1 VRRQLDRLLH
11 SAQFAEAPRLR
22 RFLVHVVEQTLAGQT
37 DRLKGYT
44 LGLAVFDRPS
54 DFDPQTDTIVR
65 VQAGQLRRRLDQY
78 YATTGRDDPLRI
90 ALPRGGY
97 TPTFTARPDLTP
109 PPPAPTAT
117 ATERAEPRVAVLPF
131 VNASGDP
138 ADQAFADGLT
148 VETLADLCRFRHM
161 AVLSRLST
169 AGLRGDSATVTR
181 LHDALGVDYVLEAM
195 VRKSP
200 DAVRV
205 TASLTDAASGA
216 VLFSEQ
222 IHRPVDP
229 AGLFSLQDEIALR
242 VAGRIADRYGPLGRH
257 LLRSQR
263 PGRSRRW
270 DTCTW
275 ITRFYAYRD
284 SHAAA
289 LHHEI
294 RAGLTQALAADAE
307 ASDGWAALSTLRL
320 DEYRF
325 HIDADPAGDDPRLAA
340 LSHARRAVA
349 SDPENAFAHQALAMA
364 HYFRREF
371 DEFRL
376 AAGRAVDLNPGHADV
391 LADIGLCH
399 CLRGDWDL
407 GLPLVERAVTLS
419 PVHPGWYR
427 YPRAW
432 QRSLAGD
439 PAGALHE
446 IRRSP
451 TPDFIW
457 YHAMQAW
464 FQAERGD
471 TAGAA
476 DSLARVQAAVPDFAT
491 RVPVEVT
498 RWCVEPAL
506 AARAQAAW
514 TRAGL
519 TITAPAAPA
528 ARPHPA
534 PRADASAP
542 CAPRAAASAARPAA
556 AAGTAPP
563 PSDSAR

>member
-1 VRRQLDRLLH
+1 MPHPDDPSPSTAGPPPDAVRRQLDRLLH

-22 RFLVHVVEQTLAGQT
+22 RFLAHVVEQTLAGHT

-44 LGLAVFDRPS
+44 LGLAVFDRPD
-54 DFDPQTDTIVR
+54 DFDPQADTIVR

-78 YATTGRDDPLRI
+78 YATTGRDDPLHI

-97 TPTFTARPDLTP
+97 TPTFASRPDP
-109 PPPAPTAT
+109 APPAMA
-117 ATERAEPRVAVLPF
+117 AAERAEPRVAVLPF
-131 VNASGDP
+131 VNAGGNP
-138 ADQAFADGLT
+138 ADQAFTDGLT
-148 VETLADLCRFRHM
+148 VETIADLCRFRHM

-181 LHDALGVDYVLEAM
+181 LHDDLGVDYVLEAM

-270 DTCTW
+270 DTCVW

-289 LHHEI
+289 LHREV
-294 RAGLTQALAADAE
+294 RDGLTRALRDDTGS
-307 ASDGWAALSTLRL
+307 SDGWAALSTLRL

-325 HIDADPAGDDPRLAA
+325 RALLGTDASTDPAGDDPRQAA
-340 LSHARRAVA
+340 LAHARRAVA
-349 SDPENAFAHQALAMA
+349 CDPENAFAHQALAMA
-364 HYFRREF
+364 HHFRCEF

-376 AAGRAVDLNPGHADV
+376 AAGRAVELNPGHADV
-391 LADIGLCH
+391 LANIGLCH
-399 CLRGDWDL
+399 CLRGDWAE
-407 GLPLVERAVTLS
+407 GLPLVERAVVLS

-432 QRSLAGD
+432 WLSLQGD
-439 PAGALHE
+439 PAGALDE
-446 IRRSP
+446 VRRSP

-464 FQAERGD
+464 FLAELGD
-471 TAGAA
+471 LAGAA
-476 DSLARVQAAVPDFAT
+476 DAFARVQSAVPDFTT
-491 RVPVEVT
+491 RLPQEVE

-506 AARAQAAW
+506 AARAEAAW
-514 TRAGL
+514 ARAG
-519 TITAPAAPA
+519 ANP
-528 ARPHPA
+528 ARP
-534 PRADASAP
+534 
-542 CAPRAAASAARPAA
+542 
-556 AAGTAPP
+556 
-563 PSDSAR
+563 